1 MKQQVLALGLGIGAI
16 LLSAG
21 QLAAQNNNNCA
32 ERPRVLERLSDTY
45 GETRQSIGL
54 AANNQVVEVFA
65 SEESGSWTITVTLP
79 NGMMC
84 LVAAGQNFERVDEE
98 LTPARLGDRS
108 DPVTPARRRPACRRS
123 PPEAHRSG
131 RR

>member
-1 MKQQVLALGLGIGAI
+1 MKQQILALGLGVSASFGAI

-21 QLAAQNNNNCA
+21 QLAAQNNNCA

-54 AANNQVVEVFA
+54 AANNQVVEIFA

-84 LVAAGQNFERVDEE
+84 LVAAGQNFEHVDEE
-98 LTPARLGDRS
+98 LTPAVLGD
-108 DPVTPARRRPACRRS
+108 PV
-123 PPEAHRSG
+123 
-131 RR
+131 